1 MQEWTKCYFNY
12 RLEIMINSF
21 FKGVLALL
29 ENQILLDYVESLTAQ
44 EKYERMYVLPI
55 KIIEKPKNI
64 EQFT

>member
-44 EKYERMYVLPI
+44 EKYERMYILPI
-55 KIIEKPKNI
+55 KIIENPKNI

>member
-1 MQEWTKCYFNY
+1 
-12 RLEIMINSF
+12 MINSF

-44 EKYERMYVLPI
+44 EKYERMYILPI

>member
-44 EKYERMYVLPI
+44 EKYERMYILPI